1 MSFLFT
7 KIKKKKT
14 FCLVDLLLYFFQYFM
29 LLLSVLLSLGLIG
42 YFSSFLRL
50 ILNLSNLKFL
60 SISLILLFKGINS
73 LERIVLPYPRS
84 SFMCIFSIFY
94 LFLNSS
100 MILSLPLNY
109 LKISKHFRLKSL
121 LNTLKVGFFDRVHN
135 QYLCIYRMYSRKLYI
150 L

>member
-1 MSFLFT
+1 M
-7 KIKKKKT
+7 
-14 FCLVDLLLYFFQYFM
+14 DLLLYFFQYFM

-42 YFSSFLRL
+42 HFSSFLRL